1 MHNPA
6 SIKEVTENPENST
19 SPFSVADLLTI
30 YPSDIKITSLAS
42 DPNKGVF
49 FVAQNNT
56 IFIWQDDH
64 EVPNYSTVY
73 NKMYAEIE
81 QIAFD
86 YITGNLYWCDSL
98 HNWIALKPAYD
109 FREMIFKVVIQKDLY
124 NPKGL
129 ALDPED
135 G

>member
-49 FVAQNNT
+49 FVARNNT
-56 IFIWQDDH
+56 IFIWPD